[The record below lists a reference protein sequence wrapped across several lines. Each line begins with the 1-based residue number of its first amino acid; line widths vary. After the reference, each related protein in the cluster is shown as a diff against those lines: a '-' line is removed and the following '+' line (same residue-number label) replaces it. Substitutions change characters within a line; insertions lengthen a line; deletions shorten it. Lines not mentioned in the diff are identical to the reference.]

1 MNLKKT
7 FLFISALI
15 LMISCSN
22 ESLYVINEDYEIDIQ
37 EASGFHTDFT
47 NRYEEKNLMINAE
60 RINPKELFAVL
71 MKTDTSNIKVESED
85 FKNEYYKVIIEQK
98 NNEESVRQEIIQDI
112 LNNWNLKLTTK
123 AQPTFRLQIQ
133 DTVKYFQHKSDS
145 GKNKTSEVIK
155 NTDSI
160 KIENT
165 NLSIIAELM
174 NSEFS
179 NKVVAD
185 TISERIDFSFKRRS
199 FEDLKAK
206 MEKDL
211 GIRFTKVDSPKTLY
225 IIESK

>member
-145 GKNKTSEVIK
+145 DKNKTSEVIK